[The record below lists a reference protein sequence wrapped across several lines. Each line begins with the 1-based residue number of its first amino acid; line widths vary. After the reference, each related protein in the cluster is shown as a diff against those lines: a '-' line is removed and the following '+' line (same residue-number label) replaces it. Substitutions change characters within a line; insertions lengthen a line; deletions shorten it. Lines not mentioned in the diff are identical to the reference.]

1 MLLNSA
7 LLLLRER
14 PSVLKGLWAIYLE
27 RETKSFSPFLL
38 LWSYKWQLF
47 EKQSWR
53 GPNLFRS
60 SRKKAWA
67 LTLGLWGRRSST
79 RDSAILI
86 RELDEALQ
94 KTSSL
99 SKLFNLFF
107 LLFNG
112 CWTKNEWMWRII
124 VCTNESA
131 YQYHSFIFIFQLFF
145 WRTIHFTFLK
155 NVQTSLH
162 SICIQYSITFSLEES
177 PTFRNESWILSLLS
191 HEKVCKKIALFL
203 YFLINVMHYK
213 TILSNLTIHFPLLGR
228 GSK

>member
-99 SKLFNLFF
+99 SKLFNPFFSSSIQWMLDEKWMNVTDYRMHEWICVPVPLFHLYISTF
-107 LLFNG
+107 LL
-112 CWTKNEWMWRII
+112 
-124 VCTNESA
+124 A
-131 YQYHSFIFIFQLFF
+131 YNSF
-145 WRTIHFTFLK
+145 HFLK
-155 NVQTSLH
+155 ECSNLFTLYMYSVFNYIFPWGKPNFSKWVLNPFIIKPRKSLQENCL
-162 SICIQYSITFSLEES
+162 I
-177 PTFRNESWILSLLS
+177 SLL
-191 HEKVCKKIALFL
+191 FD
-203 YFLINVMHYK
+203 
-213 TILSNLTIHFPLLGR
+213 
-228 GSK
+228 